1 MISCP
6 PAIGVDPVASRFEE
20 LFDDGHAAYRAGRYR
35 EAVLH
40 FAQAK
45 EAARLA
51 RDTAGIFQAGV
62 WEALSWRNVGDNK
75 RAYALLFTLLAE
87 ADDRAPVYE
96 RWLAE
101 KNSYRLWLGL
111 GRRTREERLARLER
125 LEAFAT
131 CHPKVPTGDLPEIR
145 ASLEESGAH
154 WAEALSHWE
163 IAWTRDDDTG
173 YIKCGKA
180 FGALESLLRLDRGEE
195 AARWLVLLGET
206 EQDRAGGRLRYG
218 QAQALC
224 GLYAPLDTRALDA
237 ARHALEDAL
246 TGTDYDG
253 NAAARHLLARLWLLL
268 RPDQDPTDPLHP
280 ARAAL
285 RRRPE
290 TGRDWDRAITLVD
303 YRLAGLRFLAGIP
316 PCDDYYHRHPSRAD
330 THPYKSISYN
340 SPLLSYSIYNRLK
353 SLISKKFICA
363 RPSHPSPIPARIQAL
378 DPAAWDRRLRRFHA
392 ALADADRRAAA
403 WDEDHETDWYSSEV
417 AARRER
423 LEHILAAMGRPPS
436 G

>member
-1 MISCP
+1 M
-6 PAIGVDPVASRFEE
+6 ASRFQE
-20 LFDDGHAAYRAGRYR
+20 FDDDGHAAYRAGRKR
-35 EAVLH
+35 EAALH
-40 FAQAK
+40 FAQAR

-51 RDTAGIFQAGV
+51 QDTARSFQAGC
-62 WEALSWRNVGDNK
+62 WEADSWRMMGDYK

-87 ADDRAPVYE
+87 ADDRAPILE

-101 KNSYRLWLGL
+101 SDSYILWVVL
-111 GRRTREERLARLER
+111 GRRTRHERLERLKR

-131 CHPKVPTGDLPEIR
+131 GHPQVPAGDLPQLR
-145 ASLEESGAH
+145 AELEESGAR
-154 WAEALSHWE
+154 WAEALIHWE

-173 YIKCGKA
+173 YLKCGKA
-180 FGALESLLRLDRGEE
+180 FGALQALLRLDRGEE
-195 AARWLVLLGET
+195 AARWLALLGET
-206 EQDRAGGRLRYG
+206 EQDRAYGRLLYG

-224 GLYAPLDTRALDA
+224 GLYAPPDTGVLEA
-237 ARHALEDAL
+237 ARRALEDAL
-246 TGTDYDG
+246 TGTDHDE
-253 NAAARHLLARLWLLL
+253 NAAAWHLLARLWLLL
-268 RPDQDPTDPLHP
+268 RPDQDPADPLHP

-290 TGRDWDRAITLVD
+290 TGRDWNRAITLVD

-316 PCDDYYHRHPSRAD
+316 PCDDYYHRHPSRAG
-330 THPYKSISYN
+330 TRPYKSISYN

-363 RPSHPSPIPARIQAL
+363 RPSYPSPIPARIQAP
-378 DPAAWDRRLRRFHA
+378 DPAAWDRRLRRLHA

-403 WDEDHETDWYSSEV
+403 LDADNETDWYSSEV

-423 LEHILAAMGRPPS
+423 LEHILTAMGKPPS